1 MKMLQTA
8 GIHHITAIVNDPQRN
23 IDFYTTVLNLRLI
36 KKTINFD
43 RPEVYH
49 FYFGNDTGDPG
60 TIITFFPWP
69 SLPKGR
75 IGTSQ
80 VGVSSFAVAPG
91 SLSFWKNRLAQFNI
105 QLIES
110 HRFNEKSIQFTD
122 PDGLIL
128 EITERKG
135 LLHNNSREIQGF
147 AGATL
152 FSAQPNKTADV
163 LENMLGMECIGQEGE
178 YLRFK
183 ASGNLGQ
190 IIDIKLS
197 PTVRGLAG
205 AGTVHHIAWRAKN
218 QQQHQQWHE
227 LLTAK
232 EYFPTEILERKYFK
246 ALYFQDGGGIQFEIA
261 TDEPGFTIDEEIEHL
276 GEKLMLPTWME
287 GRRNKLEKNLP
298 KLS

>member
-1 MKMLQTA
+1 MLQTA

-43 RPEVYH
+43 RLEVYH

-69 SLPKGR
+69 NLPKGR

-91 SLSFWKNRLAQFNI
+91 SLSFWKNRLAQLNI
-105 QLIES
+105 QFIES

>member
-1 MKMLQTA
+1 MLQTA

-69 SLPKGR
+69 NLPKGR

>member
-69 SLPKGR
+69 NLPKGR

-152 FSAQPNKTADV
+152 FSGQPNKTADV

>member
-1 MKMLQTA
+1 MLQTA

-218 QQQHQQWHE
+218 QQQHQQWYE

>member
-205 AGTVHHIAWRAKN
+205 AGTVHHIAWRAEN

-287 GRRNKLEKNLP
+287 GRRSKLEKNLP

>member
-69 SLPKGR
+69 NLPKGR

-128 EITERKG
+128 EITDRKG

-152 FSAQPNKTADV
+152 FSGQPNKTADV

>member
-105 QLIES
+105 QLIEN

-287 GRRNKLEKNLP
+287 GRHNKLEKNLP

>member
-1 MKMLQTA
+1 MLQTA

-69 SLPKGR
+69 NLPKGR

-152 FSAQPNKTADV
+152 FSGQPNKTADV

>member
-69 SLPKGR
+69 NLPKGR

-232 EYFPTEILERKYFK
+232 EYFPTEILERNYFK

>member
-1 MKMLQTA
+1 MLQTA

-69 SLPKGR
+69 NLPKGR

-232 EYFPTEILERKYFK
+232 EYFPTEILERNYFK

>member
-105 QLIES
+105 QFIES

-163 LENMLGMECIGQEGE
+163 LENMLGMECIGQEGK

-218 QQQHQQWHE
+218 QQQHQQWQE